1 MDTEPR
7 TTLRSG
13 AAVAADSSA
22 ESAST
27 ESADGL
33 SHASIYHV
41 DASDPRSTLI
51 DRTGVPPE
59 DLRQIAL
66 VMEALSD
73 LRDAEQR
80 LSQASRRY
88 MQLNETDMRA
98 LHYLIVC
105 ANRAMVATPSGI
117 AHHLGVSTAATTK
130 LLDRLEKGGHIRRS
144 PHPTDRRALAI
155 TITPE
160 TRHAAMETV
169 GRQQAKR
176 FYAAARLS
184 SAERDVVIRFLKDM
198 TEEITLRDEPWATG
212 GAKEDPARP

>member
-1 MDTEPR
+1 MDTEAGTTPR
-7 TTLRSG
+7 GRTDVR
-13 AAVAADSSA
+13 AAAGEAVSSA
-22 ESAST
+22 TTVAP
-27 ESADGL
+27 DGL
-33 SHASIYHV
+33 SHAAIYDV
-41 DASDPRSTLI
+41 EASDPRSTLI
-51 DRTGVPPE
+51 DRSGVPPE
-59 DLRQIAL
+59 DLRQIAA
-66 VMEALSD
+66 VMEALAG

-88 MQLNETDMRA
+88 MRLNETDMRA

-105 ANRAMVATPSGI
+105 ANKGLVATPSGI

-130 LLDRLEKGGHIRRS
+130 LLDRLEAGGHTHRA

-176 FYAAARLS
+176 FYAAARLNRE
-184 SAERDVVIRFLKDM
+184 ERDLVIRFLADM
-198 TEEITLRDEPWATG
+198 TEEITLRDEPWLKKTT
-212 GAKEDPARP
+212 D

>member
-1 MDTEPR
+1 MDSEAGTTPR
-7 TTLRSG
+7 
-13 AAVAADSSA
+13 AVAANSA
-22 ESAST
+22 GT
-27 ESADGL
+27 PDGL
-33 SHASIYHV
+33 SHAAIYDV
-41 DASDPRSTLI
+41 EASDPRSSLI

-59 DLRQIAL
+59 DLRQIAA
-66 VMEALSD
+66 VMEALAG

-88 MQLNETDMRA
+88 MRLNETDMRA

-105 ANRAMVATPSGI
+105 ANRNLVSTPSGI
-117 AHHLGVSTAATTK
+117 AHHLGISTAATTK
-130 LLDRLEKGGHIRRS
+130 LLDRLENGGHIHRA

-184 SAERDVVIRFLKDM
+184 RAERDLVIRFLADM
-198 TEEITLRDEPWATG
+198 TDEITLRDEPWLTQTA
-212 GAKEDPARP
+212 D

>member
-1 MDTEPR
+1 MHSEPR
-7 TTLRSG
+7 TTP
-13 AAVAADSSA
+13 VAEAPVTAGSD
-22 ESAST
+22 E
-27 ESADGL
+27 L
-33 SHASIYHV
+33 SQGSIYDV
-41 DASDPRSTLI
+41 DASDPRSTLV
-51 DRTGVPPE
+51 DRSGVAPE
-59 DLRQIAL
+59 DLRQIGRL
-66 VMEALSD
+66 MEALGG
-73 LRDAEQR
+73 LREAEQR

-105 ANRAMVATPSGI
+105 DNRSVVATPSGI

-130 LLDRLEKGGHIRRS
+130 LLDRLEKGGHIRRA

-184 SAERDVVIRFLKDM
+184 AEEREVVIRFLLDM
-198 TEEITLRDEPWATG
+198 TEEITLRDEAWALE

>member
-1 MDTEPR
+1 MYD
-7 TTLRSG
+7 
-13 AAVAADSSA
+13 
-22 ESAST
+22 
-27 ESADGL
+27 
-33 SHASIYHV
+33 V
-41 DASDPRSTLI
+41 DASDPRSTLV
-51 DRTGVPPE
+51 DRSGVAPE
-59 DLRQIAL
+59 DLRQIGRL
-66 VMEALSD
+66 MEALGG
-73 LRDAEQR
+73 LREAEQR

-105 ANRAMVATPSGI
+105 DNRSVVATPSGI

-130 LLDRLEKGGHIRRS
+130 LLDRLEKGGHIRRA

-184 SAERDVVIRFLKDM
+184 AAERDVVIRFLQDM
-198 TEEITLRDEPWATG
+198 TEEITLRDEAWAIE

>member
-1 MDTEPR
+1 MDSEAG
-7 TTLRSG
+7 TTPH
-13 AAVAADSSA
+13 AASA
-22 ESAST
+22 TTAGT
-27 ESADGL
+27 PDGL
-33 SHASIYHV
+33 SHAAIYDV
-41 DASDPRSTLI
+41 EASDPRSSLI
-51 DRTGVPPE
+51 DRSGVPPE
-59 DLRQIAL
+59 DLRQIAA
-66 VMEALSD
+66 VMEALAG

-88 MQLNETDMRA
+88 MRLNETDMRA

-105 ANRAMVATPSGI
+105 ANRNLVSTPSGI
-117 AHHLGVSTAATTK
+117 AHHLGISTAATTK
-130 LLDRLEKGGHIRRS
+130 LLDRLENGGHIHRA

-184 SAERDVVIRFLKDM
+184 REERDLVIRFLADM
-198 TEEITLRDEPWATG
+198 TDEITLRDEPWLTRTA
-212 GAKEDPARP
+212 D